1 MQSNLHNTM
10 EQRPNSLK
18 NQAPRRPAP
27 SRDRLKLPF
36 DDKKQDPIAWIYDN
50 RLGLFVTIVILL
62 VAAIIFVT
70 AKIVTKVPKTSDTIY
85 IELDMTK
92 VEEEKPK
99 EPEPPKE
106 RPKAR
111 EEVDWK
117 SVRNV
122 VSNDAAAE
130 SDKKSNV
137 RHNNDDELQAAV
149 NAAEQRMK
157 ANQEAYE
164 KGMAEVDAI
173 GKEDTPKAEPTE
185 KKTETGGAQDVK
197 QKGNVTVRYSFT
209 NPTRRAT
216 YLVIPAYRCEGGGEV
231 VVAAVINQNGKV
243 ISARVD
249 SGGDSCMRSIA
260 VSAARSSTFN
270 VDTSAPEKQ
279 EGTITYIF
287 IPQ

>member
-1 MQSNLHNTM
+1 M
-10 EQRPNSLK
+10 EQNPNSLK
-18 NQAPRRPAP
+18 NQAPKRPAP
-27 SRDRLKLPF
+27 RRDRLNLPF
-36 DDKKQDPIAWIYDN
+36 DDKRQDPMSWIYEN
-50 RLGLFVTIVILL
+50 RLGLFVTIIILL
-62 VAAIIFVT
+62 VSATIFVT

-85 IELDMTK
+85 IEMDMT
-92 VEEEKPK
+92 EPEKEQPK

-111 EEVDWK
+111 DEVDWK

-130 SDKKSNV
+130 SEKETPT
-137 RHNNDDELQAAV
+137 RHTNDDELQAAAK
-149 NAAEQRMK
+149 AAEQNMK

-164 KGMAEVDAI
+164 RGLTEVGNI
-173 GKEDTPKAEPTE
+173 GKEEPVQPTPTE
-185 KKTETGGAQDVK
+185 KKGDKGGSPDVK

-209 NPTRRAT
+209 DPTRRALH
-216 YLVIPAYRCEGGGEV
+216 LVIPAYRCEGGGEV

-243 ISARVD
+243 VSARVD
-249 SGGDSCMRSIA
+249 SGGDACMRSIA

-287 IPQ
+287 IPQQ